1 MNLVFK
7 GGGFELT
14 VYVKSFEV
22 KTKNRLELINVT
34 EQVGEIVKNSRISN
48 GIVVIFTK
56 HTTTGITIN
65 EYESGLLQDL
75 LSKFSEIA
83 PQGAGYLHDRI
94 DNNADSHLKCSLLG
108 NSVSAPVVDG
118 LLSLG
123 TWQSVLFGEFD
134 GPKTRTILV
143 SVTGE

>member
-1 MNLVFK
+1 M
-7 GGGFELT
+7 T

-22 KTKNRLELINVT
+22 KTKNRSEWINVT
-34 EQVGEIVKNSRISN
+34 EQVREIVRNSGISN
-48 GIVVIFTK
+48 GIVAIFTK

-75 LSKFSEIA
+75 LSKLSELV
-83 PQGAGYLHDRI
+83 PQGADYLHDRI
-94 DNNADSHLKCSLLG
+94 DNNADSHLKCSILG

-118 LLSLG
+118 FISLG

-143 SVTGE
+143 TVAGE

>member
-1 MNLVFK
+1 M
-7 GGGFELT
+7 T

-22 KTKNRLELINVT
+22 RTKYRLEWINVT
-34 EQVGEIVKNSRISN
+34 KQIREIVKSSRISN
-48 GIVVIFTK
+48 GIVGIFTK

-65 EYESGLLQDL
+65 EYESGLLMDL
-75 LSKFSEIA
+75 LSKLSELV
-83 PQGAGYLHDRI
+83 PQGAGYRHDRI
-94 DNNADSHLKCSLLG
+94 DDNADSHLKCSILG
-108 NSVSAPVVDG
+108 NSASVPVVDG

-143 SVTGE
+143 TVMGE

>member
-1 MNLVFK
+1 M
-7 GGGFELT
+7 T

-22 KTKNRLELINVT
+22 RTKYRLEWINVT
-34 EQVGEIVKNSRISN
+34 KQIREIVKSSRISN
-48 GIVVIFTK
+48 GIVGIFTK

-65 EYESGLLQDL
+65 EYESGLLMDL
-75 LSKFSEIA
+75 LSKLSELV
-83 PQGAGYLHDRI
+83 PQGAGYRHDRI
-94 DNNADSHLKCSLLG
+94 DDNADSHLKCSILG
-108 NSVSAPVVDG
+108 NSASVPVADG

-143 SVTGE
+143 TVMGE